1 MPDEDIGSNGL
12 GAETGGFLLLN
23 KQERAILK
31 EILSRSLTSPEG
43 VQYIRN
49 TFGEE
54 YVQLGLEFLN
64 RLGGSFRRWNQP
76 EVYPPQEG

>member
-54 YVQLGLEFLN
+54 YVQLGLEFLD
-64 RLGGSFRRWNQP
+64 RLGG
-76 EVYPPQEG
+76 EGGGG

>member
-1 MPDEDIGSNGL
+1 MAEEDIGNHGFR
-12 GAETGGFLLLN
+12 AETGGFLLLN
-23 KQERAILK
+23 KQEREILK

-54 YVQLGLEFLN
+54 YVQLGLDFLE
-64 RLGGSFRRWNQP
+64 RLGG
-76 EVYPPQEG
+76 